1 MKKILSNLF
10 SLFLITLIVLL
21 ILTGCDNGFT
31 QYPLDNFNTLLSPAT
46 GDISITDDGSTSL
59 SDISLSSSSAIY
71 TDSGITGFGG
81 RP

>member
-1 MKKILSNLF
+1 MKKTLSNLF

-31 QYPLDNFNTLLSPAT
+31 QYLLDNYNTLLSPAT